1 MTFKELCDALG
12 LDEEKVKI
20 LKGEYTTLEKQVND
34 SKKKVDKLEKEQAS
48 LNESKDKLDI
58 VVKAFKLDMKADD
71 FDKMLDD
78 VKDSFAGNVKGSE
91 DYKELNRELTKARRE
106 FDSLKKE
113 NEKIVGELETEKAN
127 RVKSVKQSAILKELQ
142 ANNVI
147 KAEQWVNRFFAEA
160 ELDEDGVNIFMKDEA
175 GKEISL
181 KDGIADWA
189 KANPEFVKVA
199 ARGGAGSGAGGGS
212 NNKENEDFMN
222 SIIGDGCDEG
232 GQKSL
237 AELFG

>member
-1 MTFKELCDALG
+1 MTFKELCEALNF
-12 LDEEKVKI
+12 DEEKAKI
-20 LKGEYTTLEKQVND
+20 LRSEYMELERQVND
-34 SKKKVDKLEKEQAS
+34 SKKKADKLEKEQAS

-58 VVKAFKLDMKADD
+58 IVKAFKLDMEADD

-91 DYKELNRELTKARRE
+91 DYKELNRELTKSRRE
-106 FDSLKKE
+106 LDHLKKE
-113 NEKIVGELETEKAN
+113 NGKIASELATEKAN
-127 RVKSVKQSAILKELQ
+127 KIKSVKQSAILKELQ

-147 KAEQWVNRFFAEA
+147 KAEQWVARFFGEA

-175 GKEISL
+175 GKEIPL

-189 KANPEFVKVA
+189 KANPEFVKADV
-199 ARGGAGSGAGGGS
+199 RGGAGSGAGGGS
-212 NNKENEDFMN
+212 NNKANEDFMN
-222 SIIGDGCDEG
+222 SIIGDGSDSN

>member
-1 MTFKELCDALG
+1 MTFKELCEALG

-20 LKGEYTTLEKQVND
+20 LKAEYTTLEKQVND
-34 SKKKVDKLEKEQAS
+34 SKKKIDKLEKEQAS

-58 VVKAFKLDMKADD
+58 VVKACKLDMKADD

-113 NEKIVGELETEKAN
+113 NEKIVGELATEKAN

-175 GKEISL
+175 GKEIPL

-189 KANPEFVKVA
+189 KANPEFVKVD

-222 SIIGDGCDEG
+222 SIIGDGGDEG